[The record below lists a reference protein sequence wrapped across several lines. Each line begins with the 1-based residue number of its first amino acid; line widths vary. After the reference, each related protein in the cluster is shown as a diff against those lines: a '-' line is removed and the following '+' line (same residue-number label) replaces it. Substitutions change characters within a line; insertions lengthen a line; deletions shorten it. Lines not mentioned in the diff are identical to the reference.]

1 MTNVTHL
8 KAYHCHLLAASTNGS
23 GYTEAGLVLVI
34 RHGPKIPLGIL
45 MVCHQQSEA
54 YHICH
59 NN

>member
-8 KAYHCHLLAASTNGS
+8 EAYHCHLLAASTNGS
-23 GYTEAGLVLVI
+23 GLVLVI